1 MADIS
6 KKYQEILEGLERNI
20 KDPNE
25 LSLLKSQ
32 ISELVVFYT
41 DMINKTV
48 FIEDSINKVD
58 RNIRRLADR
67 IENIEE
73 DIYIDSD
80 ESENSKLEELGEDQ
94 MHDNDFEFEI
104 TCPYCDYEFITDS
117 SSRNK
122 IAIRCPK
129 CKKII
134 QLDWHSEEVCNGEC
148 SSCES
153 RCYNEE
159 EKAGEENNS
168 VAEENTEYN
177 VEVKQEDEQKKKDDN
192 NEDDM

>member
-6 KKYQEILEGLERNI
+6 KKYQEILHGLEKNV
-20 KDPNE
+20 KDKNE
-25 LSLLKSQ
+25 LNLLKSQ

-41 DMINKTV
+41 DIINKTA

-58 RNIRRLADR
+58 RNIKRLADR
-67 IENIEE
+67 IENIEY
-73 DIYIDSD
+73 DIYIDND
-80 ESENSKLEELGEDQ
+80 ENDVEKLEELGEDQ

-104 TCPYCDYEFITDS
+104 TCPYCDYEFLTDS
-117 SSRNK
+117 SSKNQN
-122 IAIRCPK
+122 AIRCPK

-153 RCYNEE
+153 HCYDEGNENKAE
-159 EKAGEENNS
+159 ES
-168 VAEENTEYN
+168 VAEDSADYN
-177 VEVKQEDEQKKKDDN
+177 VEVKQEDEEKKQEDN